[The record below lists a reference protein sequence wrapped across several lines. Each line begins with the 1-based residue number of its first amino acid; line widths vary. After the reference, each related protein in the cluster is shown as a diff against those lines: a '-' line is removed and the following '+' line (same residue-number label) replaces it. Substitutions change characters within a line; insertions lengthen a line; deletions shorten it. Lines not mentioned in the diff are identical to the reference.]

1 MPVRNRRPRP
11 RRSDPRPKGA
21 AREVRVRRPAEAEET
36 LRAIRTGE
44 VDALVIPGP
53 RGDQV
58 YTLKDADRPYRFIV
72 EKIRDGT
79 ATFDR
84 NGTILFA
91 NKQFAAMLGRPLARI
106 MGDCVHDYVSG
117 VEARAFRRLLGR
129 GHKRAAR
136 AEIDFLT
143 ASGGLLTCNVSLSP
157 IRIEGTTVAAGVFTD
172 VTREKQLRTSLQSTT
187 AVLERI
193 FGGTRILIA
202 LLDKSLRFIRVN
214 PNFARAVG
222 RSDRSL
228 TGRKYQDVFPES
240 KNVGLLVRVLE
251 TGQPVGFEAAPFE
264 RGLRP
269 GKPSCWDWNVE
280 PVRDP
285 EGAVESLI
293 LTLIDKTEQS
303 ASEQERRRLAAAVE
317 QAADGIAIVD
327 REGNVLSSNHAL
339 KSILTEAGQS
349 PDDLR
354 PARMLSEPFRR
365 VQEVLR
371 RRAFWK
377 GHVTRTGRRG
387 LPYSLDITVSP
398 LREAGSDPEA
408 YVLLLRDM
416 TQSVRLEQKV
426 RQMERLE
433 ALGRLAG
440 GVAHDLNN
448 ILQPMLVNT
457 ETVLSEL
464 DSGSRQAERLR
475 NVLLA
480 VQRQKDL
487 VRGILSFTRRQAP
500 DRRPAPFRAVLAE
513 VLRLLGPS
521 FPASVEVRVS
531 DDVPRDMIRCNRTE
545 VHQVILNLCTNALEA
560 MSGRSAGRLDISLA
574 NARLEDDDPS
584 LDLPA
589 GEYLKLSVA
598 DTGRGM
604 PPEVLSHV
612 FEPFFTTKEGG
623 RGTGIGLSVV
633 HGIMQSCGG
642 VVEIES
648 RPDHGTRVD
657 LYFPLSDEA
666 AVPAS
671 LEARS
676 EFRPEGQRILLV
688 DDEAL
693 VLDSLGRALQSRGFS
708 VTTAKDGVEAL
719 EAFKAAPGSYDL
731 VIVDQTMP
739 RLTGMQVAAEML
751 RLKAGMPII
760 LATGFS
766 AIIDETRAKEMGL
779 REILTKPVSLR
790 ELIAAVSRALSR
802 SGS

>member
-1 MPVRNRRPRP
+1 MAVRKRA
-11 RRSDPRPKGA
+11 PRPKRGDSRPKRV
-21 AREVRVRRPAEAEET
+21 ARGGRLRSPAEAEET
-36 LRAIRTGE
+36 LRAIRHGE

-53 RGDQV
+53 RGDHV

-91 NKQFAAMLGRPLARI
+91 NKQFAAMLGRPLGRI
-106 MGDCVHDYVSG
+106 MGACVHDYVSG
-117 VEARAFRRLLGR
+117 MDGMAFRQLLRR
-129 GHKRAAR
+129 GHKGPAR
-136 AEIDFLT
+136 AEIDFLP
-143 ASGGLLTCNVSLSP
+143 ASGNPLSCHVSLSP

-172 VTREKQLRTSLQSTT
+172 VTREKQLRTKLQSTT
-187 AVLERI
+187 AVLESI

-202 LLDKSLRFIRVN
+202 SLDRALRFIRVN
-214 PNFARAVG
+214 ANFARAVG
-222 RSDRSL
+222 RSDHSL
-228 TGRKYQDVFPES
+228 TGRKYQDVFPVS
-240 KNVGLLVRVLE
+240 RNLGRLVRVLE
-251 TGQPVGFEAAPFE
+251 TGQPLGFEAALFE
-264 RGLRP
+264 RRFKG
-269 GKPSCWDWNVE
+269 GKPSYWDWNVE
-280 PVRDP
+280 PVKGPD
-285 EGAVESLI
+285 GAVQSLI

-303 ASEQERRRLAAAVE
+303 TSEQERRRLAAAVE

-327 REGNVLSSNHAL
+327 LEGNVLYSNHAL
-339 KSILTEAGQS
+339 KSVLIEAGQS

-354 PARMLSEPFRR
+354 PVRMLSEPFQG

-387 LPYSLDITVSP
+387 APYSLDITVSP
-398 LREAGSDPEA
+398 LRESGPDPEA
-408 YVLLLRDM
+408 YIMLFRDM

-448 ILQPMLVNT
+448 ILQPMLVNM
-457 ETVLSEL
+457 ETVLSEI
-464 DSGSRQAERLR
+464 DPAGPQADRLR
-475 NVLLA
+475 DVLLA
-480 VQRQKDL
+480 AQRQKDL

-500 DRRPAPFRAVLAE
+500 DRRPASFRALLGE
-513 VLRLLGPS
+513 VVKLLGPS

-531 DDVPRDMIRCNRTE
+531 DGVSRDTIRCDPTE
-545 VHQVILNLCTNALEA
+545 VHQVVLNLCSNAIEA

-574 NARLEDDDPS
+574 DVRLDADNPS

-589 GEYLKLSVA
+589 GEYLKLSIA

-604 PPEVLSHV
+604 PPEVLSHI

-642 VVEIES
+642 AVEIES
-648 RPDHGTRVD
+648 RQDHGTRAD

-666 AVPAS
+666 PVSAS
-671 LEARS
+671 LEAPS

-708 VTTAKDGVEAL
+708 VTTAKDGMEAL
-719 EAFKAAPGSYDL
+719 EAFKAAPGSFDL
-731 VIVDQTMP
+731 AIVDQTMP
-739 RLTGMQVAAEML
+739 RLTGTQVAAEML

-766 AIIDETRAKEMGL
+766 ALIDETKAKEMGL

-802 SGS
+802 SAS